1 MPRWLPSRPF
11 HAFRPDPRWRAL
23 RLFVRGLAALGL
35 LLFVLRK
42 VDLQALGDSLASAP
56 GWAWAVPAT
65 LLGVN
70 SVVHALRIR
79 LLFPSPRPRVTAVLR
94 CILLGNFV
102 GMALP
107 TGGGEA
113 MKALGLSR
121 LSAKPGDAVMALLT
135 SRLLELPP
143 WGLLVW
149 WGAWAVLP
157 GRLDSWVP
165 VAWVVG
171 LVFIGVFV
179 VAVGV
184 HAYAGAVLDGPRAGR
199 VPARI
204 RERIAGFAAFR
215 PPLVNV
221 ALCGLG
227 AVPFAALN
235 CLVVWSLLVAVGW
248 PVPYSDVLGLIP
260 SMDVVI
266 SLPLTVAGAGVR
278 ETMFCH
284 ALAPWGVPAEVA
296 LTVCWLR
303 WSGDVFR
310 ATLGGLW
317 WGLAGSV
324 TPAPSPERDVV
335 FTAPARLPTGALAQ
349 PDKDGHEV

>member
-1 MPRWLPSRPF
+1 M
-11 HAFRPDPRWRAL
+11 RAVVAVGLLGFVL
-23 RLFVRGLAALGL
+23 RTVDLAALG
-35 LLFVLRK
+35 
-42 VDLQALGDSLASAP
+42 ASLASAP
-56 GWAWAVPAT
+56 WWAWAVPAT

-70 SVVHALRIR
+70 SVVHAVRIR
-79 LLFPSPRPRVTAVLR
+79 LLFPAPRPPVAEVLR

-121 LSAKPGDAVMALLT
+121 LTPQPGQAVMALLT

-149 WGAWAVLP
+149 WGAFAVLP
-157 GRLDSWVP
+157 GRLDTWVP
-165 VAWVVG
+165 IAWAVG
-171 LVFIGVFV
+171 FVFIGVFAGAV
-179 VAVGV
+179 VV
-184 HAYAGAVLDGPRAGR
+184 HAYAGALLRGPKGAR
-199 VPARI
+199 VPAALRA
-204 RERIAGFAAFR
+204 RLEGFAGFRPAFAD
-215 PPLVNV
+215 VV
-221 ALCGLG
+221 LCGVG
-227 AVPFAALN
+227 AIPFAALN
-235 CLVVWSLLVAVGW
+235 CLVVWALLVAVGW
-248 PVPYSDVLGLIP
+248 PIPYADILGLIP

-284 ALAPWGVPAEVA
+284 SLAPWGVPAEVA

-310 ATLGGLW
+310 AAIGGLW
-317 WGLAGSV
+317 WGLAGAAG
-324 TPAPSPERDVV
+324 PAGSRPLPERDGV
-335 FTAPARLPTGALAQ
+335 FAGPPPGSAGDAER
-349 PDKDGHEV
+349 PDKDGYEV

>member
-1 MPRWLPSRPF
+1 
-11 HAFRPDPRWRAL
+11 
-23 RLFVRGLAALGL
+23 
-35 LLFVLRK
+35 
-42 VDLQALGDSLASAP
+42 
-56 GWAWAVPAT
+56 
-65 LLGVN
+65 
-70 SVVHALRIR
+70 
-79 LLFPSPRPRVTAVLR
+79 
-94 CILLGNFV
+94 LLGNFV

-113 MKALGLSR
+113 MKALGLAR
-121 LSAKPGDAVMALLT
+121 LAQRPGQAVMALLT

-149 WGAWAVLP
+149 WGAWGVLP

-165 VAWVVG
+165 VAWAVG

-179 VAVGV
+179 AAVGF
-184 HAYAGAVLDGPRAGR
+184 HAYAGALLRGPRAAR
-199 VPARI
+199 VPAALRGRI
-204 RERIAGFAAFR
+204 EGFAAFR
-215 PPLVNV
+215 PSARDLV
-221 ALCGLG
+221 ACGVG
-227 AVPFAALN
+227 AIPFAALN
-235 CLVVWSLLVAVGW
+235 CLVVWALLVAVGW

-278 ETMFCH
+278 ETMFFH

-310 ATLGGLW
+310 AAVGGIW
-317 WGLAGSV
+317 WGIGGAGG
-324 TPAPSPERDVV
+324 PASAGPSPDRDVH
-335 FTAPARLPTGALAQ
+335 FTAPPPVP
-349 PDKDGHEV
+349 PDPGRPAG

>member
-1 MPRWLPSRPF
+1 MPSLPR
-11 HAFRPDPRWRAL
+11 DPRWRAVRLAL
-23 RLFVRGLAALGL
+23 RALAAAGL
-35 LLFVLRK
+35 LVFVLRG
-42 VDLQALGDSLASAP
+42 VDLRALGASLAAAP
-56 GWAWAVPAT
+56 GWAWAVPAA
-65 LLGVN
+65 LLSVN
-70 SVVHALRIR
+70 SVVHAARIW
-79 LLFPSPRPRVTAVLR
+79 LLFPAPRPPLVEVLR

-121 LSAKPGDAVMALLT
+121 LTPQPGQAVMALLT

-149 WGAWAVLP
+149 WGAFEVLP

-165 VAWVVG
+165 IAWVVG
-171 LVFIGVFV
+171 LAFNGVFV
-179 VAVGV
+179 AAVLV
-184 HAYAGAVLDGPRAGR
+184 HAYAGALLRGPRGAR
-199 VPARI
+199 VPAAMRARI
-204 RERIAGFAAFR
+204 EGFAAFR
-215 PPLVNV
+215 PSLADLV
-221 ALCGLG
+221 LCGVG

-235 CLVVWSLLVAVGW
+235 CLVVWALLLAVGW
-248 PVPYSDVLGLIP
+248 PVPYGDVLGLVP

-278 ETMFCH
+278 ETMFWH

-310 ATLGGLW
+310 AAVGGLW
-317 WGLAGSV
+317 WGVSGAG
-324 TPAPSPERDVV
+324 PAV
-335 FTAPARLPTGALAQ
+335 ART
-349 PDKDGHEV
+349 